1 MKKIHYF
8 SGSFITVFIAFH
20 LLNHAFAIISLEKHL
35 AVMEIFRVVY
45 RNIIVES
52 LLLLAVCLQIYS
64 GIKLVLIAR
73 KIAITIFDKLHIYSG
88 LYLAF
93 FLLIHVSAVLSAR
106 TIFNIDSNSYFGA
119 AALNHYPEVF
129 FFVPYYFCAVVAF
142 FVHVACIH
150 FKKTASKPQT
160 YFIIVFGCI
169 SALFLLYA
177 LTNHFHGY
185 VIPEEY
191 NKMLERMS
199 V

>member
-8 SGSFITVFIAFH
+8 SGLFITVFIAFH

-35 AVMEIFRVVY
+35 AVMDIFRVVY

-73 KIAITIFDKLHIYSG
+73 KTAITIFDKLHIYSG
-88 LYLAF
+88 LYLAM

-106 TIFNIDSNSYFGA
+106 VLFHLDSNSYFGA
-119 AALNHYPEVF
+119 AALNHYPEIF
-129 FFVPYYFCAVVAF
+129 FFVPYYFFAVLAF

-150 FKKTASKPQT
+150 FKKTTSKSQA
-160 YFIIVFGCI
+160 YLIILFGFIIASILIV
-169 SALFLLYA
+169 A
-177 LTNHFHGY
+177 LTNRFHGY
-185 VIPEEY
+185 TIPEEY
-191 NKMLERMS
+191 NKMLEAMS
-199 V
+199 F